1 VSDQWFEA
9 KQKQDIMS
17 VLSSKTD
24 QQKIEKAEKTQ
35 KMTAIF
41 NNLEATMNNVF
52 GCLPQWVGQTECQ
65 NHFTLPVL
73 PSRYKTIQ
81 YLVNT

>member
-24 QQKIEKAEKTQ
+24 QQKIEKAGKTQ
-35 KMTAIF
+35 K
-41 NNLEATMNNVF
+41 
-52 GCLPQWVGQTECQ
+52 
-65 NHFTLPVL
+65 
-73 PSRYKTIQ
+73 
-81 YLVNT
+81 

>member
-24 QQKIEKAEKTQ
+24 QQKIEKAEKH
-35 KMTAIF
+35 K
-41 NNLEATMNNVF
+41 
-52 GCLPQWVGQTECQ
+52 
-65 NHFTLPVL
+65 
-73 PSRYKTIQ
+73 K
-81 YLVNT
+81 